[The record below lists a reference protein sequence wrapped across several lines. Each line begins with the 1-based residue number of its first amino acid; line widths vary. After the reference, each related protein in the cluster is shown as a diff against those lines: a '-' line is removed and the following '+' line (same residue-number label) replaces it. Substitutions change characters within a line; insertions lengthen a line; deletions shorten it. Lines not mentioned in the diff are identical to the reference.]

1 MGTPLGYESCQA
13 WVCATG
19 ESFQNGTTAA
29 TAGGN
34 HGRLFAMPE
43 SRGRQRQRA
52 RRRTYV
58 PPPPVKKRRESPRW
72 YGFVTLGFMA
82 VGVAIIVWNY
92 MRGDSADPTILFV
105 GLGLIAVGFALA
117 TRWR

>member
-1 MGTPLGYESCQA
+1 
-13 WVCATG
+13 
-19 ESFQNGTTAA
+19 
-29 TAGGN
+29 
-34 HGRLFAMPE
+34 
-43 SRGRQRQRA
+43 
-52 RRRTYV
+52 
-58 PPPPVKKRRESPRW
+58 
-72 YGFVTLGFMA
+72 MA